1 MKISNFKNIRQ
12 LFNLNQQNDFKHQH
26 GTLIH
31 LRNSLLQEDGYNL
44 NRSLLM
50 KFDNDVNEPLGIEI
64 YGVPEDIKNLI
75 NKKFTYEYV
84 PLSYGKQTQTIYYSK
99 KYFELLN
106 KMSKNSSSFKDFD
119 SEEQF
124 LDYKDLIDKQDDFR
138 EFTINHR
145 EYFMAFGFI
154 YCESQLYSF
163 IFEKDA
169 NSHFYNFYIIKQ
181 PSFYDYFK
189 GLGILNDLISI
200 KNSFSNNKKQRKIDN
215 ESYCHFIFDKLS
227 LMKKEFLTTFNSFK
241 NPIIFT
247 YKEDVKNNDFAKIK
261 DNIQNI
267 NNFEQSFKDFL
278 QKQVDENLITASL
291 GFSLSKDFYKTIDNE
306 KRILEKKLEVSNE
319 MIILDKNIALKYQ
332 KFF

>member
-12 LFNLNQQNDFKHQH
+12 LFNLNHQNGFKHQH

-31 LRNSLLQEDGYNL
+31 LRNSLLQEDGYNF

-50 KFDNDVNEPLGIEI
+50 KFDNNIDQPSGIEI
-64 YGVPEDIKNLI
+64 YGKPEDIKELI
-75 NKKFTYEYV
+75 NKKFTYEYI
-84 PLSYGKQTQTIYYSK
+84 PLSYGKQTQTIYYAK
-99 KYFELLN
+99 EYNEIIN
-106 KMSKNSSSFKDFD
+106 KMFQKSSSFETF
-119 SEEQF
+119 SNEQ
-124 LDYKDLIDKQDDFR
+124 LLNYNQLVKEHDNFR
-138 EFTINHR
+138 KFTINHR
-145 EYFMAFGFI
+145 EYFIAFGFI

-163 IFEKDA
+163 IFEKDG
-169 NSHFYNFYIIKQ
+169 NSHFYNFYIVKQ

-189 GLGILNDLISI
+189 GLGTLNDLISI

-241 NPIIFT
+241 NPIIFS
-247 YKEDVKNNDFAKIK
+247 YKEDIKNNDFAKTK

-319 MIILDKNIALKYQ
+319 MIILDKDIALKYQ

>member
-31 LRNSLLQEDGYNL
+31 LRNSLLQEDGYNF

-50 KFDNDVNEPLGIEI
+50 KFDNNIDQPLGIEI
-64 YGVPEDIKNLI
+64 YGTPEDIKELI
-75 NKKFTYEYV
+75 NKKFTYEYI
-84 PLSYGKQTQTIYYSK
+84 PLSYGKQTQTIYYAK
-99 KYFELLN
+99 EYNETIN
-106 KMSKNSSSFKDFD
+106 KMFQKSSSFETFSNEQLLNYNQLVKDHD
-119 SEEQF
+119 N
-124 LDYKDLIDKQDDFR
+124 FR
-138 EFTINHR
+138 KFTINHR
-145 EYFMAFGFI
+145 EYFIVFGFI
-154 YCESQLYSF
+154 YCESKLYSF
-163 IFEKDA
+163 IFEKDV

-227 LMKKEFLTTFNSFK
+227 LMKKEFLTNFNSFK
-241 NPIIFT
+241 NPIIFS
-247 YKEDVKNNDFAKIK
+247 YKEDIKNNDFAKTK

-278 QKQVDENLITASL
+278 QKQVDKNLITSSL
-291 GFSLSKDFYKTIDNE
+291 GFNLSKDFYKIIDNE
-306 KRILEKKLEVSNE
+306 KRNLEKKLEVSNE
-319 MIILDKNIALKYQ
+319 MIILDKDIALKYQ